1 LLKRKWFYNH
11 LRAKALMS
19 ESPGY
24 ILRIQKDELERQLFG
39 RRSFYVGISR
49 DWSRGARVLFVKKD
63 AFICSGV
70 VDRFVAADDLEEPE
84 KLLCTENNWYGKI
97 VFESLARFLPA
108 IPVQDTPAAGHNP
121 LALHGAAILGS
132 EALQIERSA
141 PARIIS

>member
-1 LLKRKWFYNH
+1 
-11 LRAKALMS
+11 MS
-19 ESPGY
+19 EPPGY
-24 ILRIQKDELERQLFG
+24 IMRIQKDELERQLFG
-39 RRSFYVGISR
+39 LRSFYVGISR

-84 KLLCTENNWYGKI
+84 RKLCTENNWYGKI
-97 VFESLARFLPA
+97 VFESLARFVPA
-108 IPVQDTPAAGHNP
+108 VLVQDTPAASQNP

-132 EALQIERSA
+132 DALKIEESA